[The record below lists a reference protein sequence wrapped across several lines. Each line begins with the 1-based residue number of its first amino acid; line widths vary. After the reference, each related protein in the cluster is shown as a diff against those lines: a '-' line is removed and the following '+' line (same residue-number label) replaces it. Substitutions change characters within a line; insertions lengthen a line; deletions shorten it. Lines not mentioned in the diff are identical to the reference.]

1 LPTPPLKTNPR
12 KIPGRWRE
20 GYALDL
26 HSVSSEYAGEDQ
38 FGHARFVTS
47 YTEAGKLLNQL
58 KYSGDQKA
66 VKPLV
71 QALVKFLLEWLP
83 EFDLIVPVPPTKKR
97 AEQPVLLLARE
108 LGRRMGVE
116 VDPTCVTKKSGLPA
130 IKDVRGYD
138 ARMKVL
144 EAAFTV
150 KGVKG
155 RNVLLFDDIYDS
167 GATINAVANALQDM
181 GRTANVIALAVTQTR
196 THR

>member
-1 LPTPPLKTNPR
+1 MANGTLKTNPR

-26 HSVSSEYAGEDQ
+26 HSVSSEYLGDDQ
-38 FGHARFVTS
+38 FGQARFATT
-47 YTEAGKLLNQL
+47 YTEAGKLLNRL
-58 KYSGDQKA
+58 KYSADKSA

-71 QALVKFLLEWLP
+71 QALVKFLLDWLP
-83 EFDLIVPVPPTKKR
+83 EFDLIVPVPPTR
-97 AEQPVLLLARE
+97 RRPEQPVLLLAQE
-108 LGRRMGVE
+108 LGRRMA
-116 VDPTCVTKKSGLPA
+116 VDVDASCVTKKAGLPA

-150 KGVKG
+150 KGVEG

-167 GATINAVANALQDM
+167 GATIDAVAKALYDK
-181 GRTANVIALAVTQTR
+181 GRVASVVALAVTQTR
-196 THR
+196 SH

>member
-1 LPTPPLKTNPR
+1 MANGAPKTNPR

-26 HSVSSEYAGEDQ
+26 HTVSSEYLGDDQ
-38 FGHARFVTS
+38 FGRARFETT
-47 YTEAGKLLNQL
+47 YTETGKLLNRL
-58 KYSGDQKA
+58 KYGGDQTA

-71 QALVKFLLEWLP
+71 QALVKFLLDWLP
-83 EFDLIVPVPPTKKR
+83 EFDLIVPVPPTSRR
-97 AEQPVLLLARE
+97 AAQPVILLAAE
-108 LGRRMGVE
+108 LGRRMAVE
-116 VDPTCVTKKSGLPA
+116 VDASCVTKRAGLRA

-150 KGVKG
+150 KGVEG

-167 GATINAVANALQDM
+167 GATINAVAHALQDQ
-181 GRTANVIALAVTQTR
+181 GRTASVIALAVTQTR
-196 THR
+196 TYR